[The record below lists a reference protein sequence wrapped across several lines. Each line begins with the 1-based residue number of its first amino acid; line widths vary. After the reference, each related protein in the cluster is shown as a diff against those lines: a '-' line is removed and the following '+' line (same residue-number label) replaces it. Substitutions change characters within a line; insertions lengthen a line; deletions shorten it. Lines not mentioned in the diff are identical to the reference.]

1 MNNIVDHENNILFES
16 NNPKK
21 EGGENNIGLI
31 VKKYR
36 LKRGLTRQVLA
47 NKSGISLRYL
57 AQLESEKANPSISII
72 TNIAYA
78 LNISLYQFF
87 SSGKN
92 ILNLDLID
100 HRLNTFNPV
109 QKSKVFD
116 LINDIY
122 KENKNNKNKNKIA
135 LIGLRG
141 AGKSTL
147 GNMLHEEYNYP
158 LFEATNEIEN
168 LGGMS
173 INEIIELGGQG
184 MYRRFEFD
192 VVKTLCK
199 SHEKLIL
206 LAGGS
211 IVSEYRTFNYLL
223 NNYFTIWIK
232 ASPKEHMQRVLNQ
245 GDSRPMSSNPRAM
258 DDLNYILSE
267 RIALYSKADLTIDT
281 ENITVCESY
290 KKLKTKL
297 F

>member
-1 MNNIVDHENNILFES
+1 MNNIVDHKNNLLFES
-16 NNPKK
+16 NNFKDEDDKK
-21 EGGENNIGLI
+21 NIGLI

-36 LKRGLTRQVLA
+36 LKRGLTRQILA

-57 AQLESEKANPSISII
+57 AQLESGNGNPSISII
-72 TNIAYA
+72 TDIAYA

-87 SSGKN
+87 SNGENKVN
-92 ILNLDLID
+92 FDLID
-100 HRLNTFNPV
+100 HRLNSFNPI

-122 KENKNNKNKNKIA
+122 KENKSNKNKNKIA

-147 GNMLHEEYNYP
+147 GNMLHKEFNYP

-168 LGGMS
+168 LGGMN

-192 VVKTLCK
+192 VVKTLYK

-211 IVSEYRTFNYLL
+211 IVSEYKTFNYVL

-258 DDLNYILSE
+258 DDLNNILNE
-267 RIALYSKADLTIDT
+267 RVTLYSKADLTINT
-281 ENITVCESY
+281 ENISIGESY